1 MDCVIRQVAG
11 HVEVYSHSGV
21 FLFSAD
27 STREAMQEPGEEG
40 AKGPFADR
48 RKKPRLA
55 RGAARPLC

>member
-27 STREAMQEPGEEG
+27 STREAMQELREEW
-40 AKGPFADR
+40 AQGPFADSTKKARLR
-48 RKKPRLA
+48 RD
-55 RGAARPLC
+55 AAGPLC